1 MAPQLQRS
9 AIEAIHQLRSRTLLK
24 RDGCPVIDGVE
35 RCTKPTIASQ
45 GTTWIIVGVIVGI
58 IVVGA
63 FSVLIFLHIK
73 NKRRNER
80 EDLEDRFQMADY
92 GLEPPTGSSKVAQI
106 PGSGPRKLSLDDSLG
121 TNGRP
126 SEAMSQTKRAS
137 GLPRG
142 YVNPFVSPADDSASI
157 KSIDLNPKW
166 PSRSDSPAS
175 SQSPL
180 PSKNP

>member
-1 MAPQLQRS
+1 MVFLQ
-9 AIEAIHQLRSRTLLK
+9 
-24 RDGCPVIDGVE
+24 
-35 RCTKPTIASQ
+35 PTS
-45 GTTWIIVGVIVGI
+45 GI
-58 IVVGA
+58 ILFGA
-63 FSVLIFLHIK
+63 LSVLLFLHIK

-92 GLEPPTGSSKVAQI
+92 GLEPPTGSAQI
-106 PGSGPRKLSLDDSLG
+106 APMRGNGKPKLSLDDSLG

-126 SEAMSQTKRAS
+126 SEATSQKRAS
-137 GLPRG
+137 NLPRG

-175 SQSPL
+175 SQSPI
-180 PSKNP
+180 PTKNA